1 MNKLPQPKG
10 WFVYCYLRTASNRP
24 YYIGLGSR
32 PDRMTARHSCKVPR
46 NWSRIRVMRQE
57 LTREQAIHWERF
69 YIARYGR
76 KDLGTG
82 CLMNRTAGGDVA
94 EYSAETL
101 EKIRRAAGSPE
112 NIARLKALA
121 AARKGKPRAP
131 RKKIEKDA
139 KGREWA
145 WKPPSH
151 RRRKARSVLSAQQAR
166 AKNNAERHGICPAVW
181 AAMSYRE
188 RAALGEWVKANP
200 EGTATDYLSGVR
212 RERYRPATRFP
223 AAKMRE
229 LRARGWTQAAIAME
243 MGCARTYV
251 SRVLSGARQAV

>member
-101 EKIRRAAGSPE
+101 EKIRQAALRPENLERLRTLNVGRKRPDHAIRAAAEGS
-112 NIARLKALA
+112 
-121 AARKGKPRAP
+121 RKRWD
-131 RKKIEKDA
+131 RY
-139 KGREWA
+139 R
-145 WKPPSH
+145 
-151 RRRKARSVLSAQQAR
+151 
-166 AKNNAERHGICPAVW
+166 AERGLLPPEDRPKLTNKQSREINTSGRLGACPCIW
-181 AAMSYRE
+181 AAMTEAE
-188 RAALGEWVKANP
+188 RNKARMWVKANT
-200 EGTATDYLSGVR
+200 GKTAMDYLRGDR
-212 RERYRPATRFP
+212 RRNGPAPRISAEKMNELKRLGLAHSEI
-223 AAKMRE
+223 AAR
-229 LRARGWTQAAIAME
+229 L
-243 MGCARTYV
+243 GCSQGYV
-251 SRVLSGARQAV
+251 SRVLSGKRQAG